1 MHGVLGT
8 ADVLEDL
15 LLLGALDGKVV
26 IGSMNR
32 GGLAGTVFEI
42 DDRFTGYDAATIE
55 RMGFDGGKML
65 LRIDP
70 DDPATVATIQA
81 CAQAV
86 NDLASRRMMA
96 MVEPFISHR
105 VDGRVHNDL
114 SPEAMIRAVTVASGL
129 GATSAYTWLKLPVVA
144 DMELVAGA
152 STLPVLLLGGE
163 VPDDPEGAFAGM
175 RKALQLPNVKGIVA
189 GRSLLYPA
197 DGDVAGAVDT
207 AVEMTA
213 ALAPKPL
220 ADSPLVRRCHERE
233 RERAACQPV
242 SRWSRTG
249 RLGGRAVHGHLG
261 RGRRGARGRQ
271 AHREDDP
278 NGFWLGP
285 TLLDDV
291 PVTSRAYTEEIF
303 GPVLSVVRVSSLDE
317 AITLVNAGAYGNGTA
332 IFTQNGGAARQFR
345 RYIQAGMIGIN
356 VPIPVPVATF
366 SFGGGRSPCSATPGP
381 TAPRECGSSRR

>member
-1 MHGVLGT
+1 MLTNQLAEIIHTRVHRPEAIAEAAARRVRPASLISPDGHMVLVAADHPARGALRAGSERLAMADRARLLERLCTALSRPGVHGVLGT

-15 LLLGALDGKVV
+15 LLLGVLDGKVV

-32 GGLAGTVFEI
+32 GGLAGTVFEM
-42 DDRFTGYDAATIE
+42 DDRFTGYDPATIE

-86 NDLASRRMMA
+86 NDLAGRRVMA

-175 RKALQLPNVKGIVA
+175 RKALRLPNVKGIVA

-207 AVEMTA
+207 AVEVTA

-220 ADSPLVRRCHERE
+220 ADC
-233 RERAACQPV
+233 A
-242 SRWSRTG
+242 
-249 RLGGRAVHGHLG
+249 
-261 RGRRGARGRQ
+261 
-271 AHREDDP
+271 
-278 NGFWLGP
+278 
-285 TLLDDV
+285 
-291 PVTSRAYTEEIF
+291 
-303 GPVLSVVRVSSLDE
+303 
-317 AITLVNAGAYGNGTA
+317 
-332 IFTQNGGAARQFR
+332 
-345 RYIQAGMIGIN
+345 
-356 VPIPVPVATF
+356 
-366 SFGGGRSPCSATPGP
+366 PGQEMP
-381 TAPRECGSSRR
+381 